1 MTNELSLSAIR
12 SALTRLEE
20 TIVFGLIER
29 AQFKQNAIIYRK
41 GEVWPGLGGESL
53 VGFLLHECERSHA
66 KVRRYTSPDE
76 HPFFH
81 DLPQPILP
89 PLEYDNPLRGDS
101 KKLNINDRIR
111 QVYEREIVTHI
122 CEAGD
127 DRQWGS
133 SSVCDVNNLQNIS
146 KRVHYGKFVAESKFR
161 AQRERLKPLIEAR
174 DRDAL
179 WKAIT
184 DVNVEQQVLQRVYR
198 KAKTY
203 VAELNAD
210 GHSCSVKPE
219 IVRDIYARWIVPLNK
234 EVQVEYL
241 LRYCSD

>member
-20 TIVFGLIER
+20 TILFGLIER

-41 GEVWPGLGGESL
+41 GEAWPGLEGESL

-89 PLEYDNPLRGDS
+89 PLEYDNPLRVGS
-101 KKLNINDRIR
+101 KELNINDRIR
-111 QVYEREIVTHI
+111 QVYEMEIIPHI
-122 CEAGD
+122 CEEGD

-133 SSVCDVNNLQNIS
+133 SSVCDVSNLQNIS

-161 AQRERLKPLIEAR
+161 AQRDRLKPVINAG
-174 DRDAL
+174 DRDEL

-184 DVNVEQQVLQRVYR
+184 DVEIERQVLQRVYR

-210 GHSCSVKPE
+210 GHTCSVKPE
-219 IVRDIYARWIVPLNK
+219 IVQDIYARWIMPLNK